1 LEIGCKGFRKQT
13 TMAPT
18 VIVKCT
24 GCGGL
29 MLAANTQKTKRC
41 PYCGANAN
49 LQRAQRVAA
58 AKTAMEASELLRKIK
73 SKEGF
78 TNNP

>member
-1 LEIGCKGFRKQT
+1 VEKAFGSKPQ
-13 TMAPT
+13 MAPT
-18 VIVKCT
+18 IIVKCT
-24 GCGGL
+24 RCGGL
-29 MLAANTQKTKRC
+29 TLAANTQKTKRC
-41 PYCGANAN
+41 PYCGANVN
-49 LQRAQRVAA
+49 LQRAQHVAA